1 MSIHN
6 ISTQGSYAA
15 NFQLKQQN
23 WNKLFSAL
31 KAGDLA
37 TAQNAYA
44 ALGLPPIAKSNTS
57 PMGRMYQALHSE
69 DLVAAQKAALDMQ
82 PHNSS
87 KAMAPTA
94 PTIKS
99 STPSSVQSNAAA
111 ALVSASQT
119 AQQSSLLK
127 FMGLGNHV
135 NTAA

>member
-6 ISTQGSYAA
+6 ISTQGTYAA

-44 ALGLPPIAKSNTS
+44 ALGLPPIAKSNAS

-69 DLVAAQKAALDMQ
+69 DLAAAQKAALDMQ
-82 PHNSS
+82 PKNSN
-87 KAMAPTA
+87 KAMSSTA
-94 PTIKS
+94 PASTS
-99 STPSSVQSNAAA
+99 STPPSVQSNAAA
-111 ALVSASQT
+111 ALVSASKT

>member
-1 MSIHN
+1 MSVHN

-69 DLVAAQKAALDMQ
+69 DLAAAQKAALDMQ
-82 PHNSS
+82 PQNSS
-87 KAMAPTA
+87 KAMSPNAPTSNA
-94 PTIKS
+94 
-99 STPSSVQSNAAA
+99 STPSSVQRNAGA
-111 ALVSASQT
+111 ALVNASQT